1 MSNDLLERLGL
12 GGRVVV
18 VAGAGGGGIGTA
30 ICRVVAEA
38 GGKVAAID
46 VDRRRLDAVGAAL
59 AGTVGPHRQL
69 VADVRHSDEVERAVA
84 SAEGLGPLHGLVH
97 VVGGLAPDRWGPVL
111 SVDPAAFDQ
120 VLELNLR
127 SALLTSQAVG
137 ARLVA
142 AGEGS
147 IVHLSSIVGLSALPF
162 GAAYAVAKSAMLA
175 LMRTE
180 ALEWARSGV
189 RVNAV
194 AAGTIRTPASDS
206 HRSDPPDADAD
217 ADAERRA
224 VPLGRRGDP
233 DDVAG
238 AALFLL
244 SDLAGWITG
253 QVLVVDGG
261 SSTRPSFLDQDD
273 LPVFVADSPLRRR
286 LAAPTTGLD
295 SND

>member
-1 MSNDLLERLGL
+1 MSGDVLERMGL
-12 GGRVVV
+12 AGRVIV

-30 ICRVVAEA
+30 ICRMVAEA
-38 GGKVAAID
+38 GGRVAAVD
-46 VDRRRLDAVGAAL
+46 VDRDHLDAVEVAL
-59 AGTVGPHRQL
+59 AGTAGPHRLL
-69 VADVRHSDEVERAVA
+69 VADVRRPDEVEHAVA
-84 SAEGLGPLHGLVH
+84 SAEDLGPLHGLVH
-97 VVGGLAPDRWGPVL
+97 VVGGLASDRWGPVL

-127 SALLTSQAVG
+127 SALVTSRAVG

-142 AGEGS
+142 SGGGS

-180 ALEWARSGV
+180 ALEWAGFGV

-206 HRSDPPDADAD
+206 HRSGPPH
-217 ADAERRA
+217 ADAERPA
-224 VPLGRRGDP
+224 VPLGRRGEP
-233 DDVAG
+233 EDVAG
-238 AALFLL
+238 AVLFLL

-253 QVLVVDGG
+253 QVMVVDGG

-273 LPVFVADSPLRRR
+273 LPVFVADSSLRRR
-286 LAAPTTGLD
+286 LAAPGTHLD

>member
-1 MSNDLLERLGL
+1 MSGDVLERMSF

-38 GGKVAAID
+38 GGRVAAVD
-46 VDRRRLDAVGAAL
+46 VDRQHLDVVETAL
-59 AGTVGPHRQL
+59 AGTAGPHRML
-69 VADVRHSDEVERAVA
+69 VADVRRPDEVEQAVG
-84 SAEGLGPLHGLVH
+84 SAEDLGRLHGLVH

-111 SVDPAAFDQ
+111 SIDPADFDQ

-142 AGEGS
+142 AGGGS

-180 ALEWARSGV
+180 ALEWARFGV

-206 HRSDPPDADAD
+206 HRSDAPDP
-217 ADAERRA
+217 DAERQA

-233 DDVAG
+233 EDVAG

-253 QVLVVDGG
+253 QVVVVDGG
-261 SSTRPSFLDQDD
+261 SSTRPSFLDPDD

-286 LAAPTTGLD
+286 LAAPGGTLD

>member
-1 MSNDLLERLGL
+1 MSGDVLERMGL

-38 GGKVAAID
+38 GGSVAAVD
-46 VDRRRLDAVGAAL
+46 VDRQSLDAVETAL
-59 AGTVGPHRQL
+59 VGTAGPHRML
-69 VADVRHSDEVERAVA
+69 MGDVRRPDEVEQAVA
-84 SAEGLGPLHGLVH
+84 AAERLGPLHGLVH
-97 VVGGLAPDRWGPVL
+97 VVGGLAPDLWGPVL
-111 SVDPAAFDQ
+111 SVDPVAFDQ

-127 SALLTSQAVG
+127 SALLTSRAVG
-137 ARLVA
+137 SRLVA
-142 AGEGS
+142 ARGGS

-162 GAAYAVAKSAMLA
+162 GAAYAVAKSALLA

-180 ALEWARSGV
+180 ALEWGRFGV

-206 HRSDPPDADAD
+206 HRSDPPDT
-217 ADAERRA
+217 DAEAERHA

-233 DDVAG
+233 EDVAG

-253 QVLVVDGG
+253 QVVVVDGG
-261 SSTRPSFLDQDD
+261 SSTRPSFLDPDD
-273 LPVFVADSPLRRR
+273 LPVFVADSPLRQR
-286 LAAPTTGLD
+286 LAGPGTTLD

>member
-1 MSNDLLERLGL
+1 MSGDVLERLGL

-38 GGKVAAID
+38 GGSVAAVD
-46 VDRRRLDAVGAAL
+46 VDGDRLGAVEMAL
-59 AGTVGPHRQL
+59 AGTSGPHRLL
-69 VADVRHSDEVERAVA
+69 VADVRRPDEVEQAVA
-84 SAEGLGPLHGLVH
+84 SAEDLGRLHGLVH
-97 VVGGLAPDRWGPVL
+97 VAGGLAPDLWGPVL
-111 SVDPAAFDQ
+111 SVAPAAFDQ

-127 SALLTSQAVG
+127 AALLTSRAVG

-142 AGEGS
+142 ARSGS

-180 ALEWARSGV
+180 ALEWARFGV

-206 HRSDPPDADAD
+206 HRSDSPD
-217 ADAERRA
+217 ADAERQA
-224 VPLGRRGDP
+224 VPLGRRGEP
-233 DDVAG
+233 EDVAG

-253 QVLVVDGG
+253 QVVVVDGG
-261 SSTRPSFLDQDD
+261 SSTRPSFLDRDD
-273 LPVFVADSPLRRR
+273 LPVFVADSPLRQR
-286 LAAPTTGLD
+286 LGGPD
-295 SND
+295 RS